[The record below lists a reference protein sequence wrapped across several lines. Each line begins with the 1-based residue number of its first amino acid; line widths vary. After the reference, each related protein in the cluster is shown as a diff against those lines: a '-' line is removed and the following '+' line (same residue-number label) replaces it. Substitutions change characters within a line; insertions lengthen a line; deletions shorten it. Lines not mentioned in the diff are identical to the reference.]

1 MLYSIKMNPTTPA
14 PPDAPSTD
22 AAAASKVAASDANL
36 PSKPVVKSAEEQK
49 KENEEGLLAVM

>member
-36 PSKPVVKSAEEQK
+36 PSKPVVKNAEETK
-49 KENEEGLLAVM
+49 AETKEGLLAVI